1 MIVSAGM
8 AESGS
13 GQLNII
19 VCSDWLP
26 ALARWIQIIWINK
39 KWSPKKWLLQWSE
52 SSMFRSGV
60 VNCRCMKMSLVMS
73 MRFIFGN
80 NWNDVPSSS
89 HFLDFCVFTHAFWS
103 IQKQIVKYDIKSKY
117 PEEFS
122 TIDKVGIG
130 KCLARKSYFILNIS
144 PPRLRAVSYFLF
156 LSQ

>member
-13 GQLNII
+13 GQLNNI

-60 VNCRCMKMSLVMS
+60 VNCCSMKMSLVMS
-73 MRFIFGN
+73 MWFIFGD
-80 NWNDVPSSS
+80 NWNDMPPSSY
-89 HFLDFCVFTHAFWS
+89 FLEFCAFTYAFWS
-103 IQKQIVKYDIKSKY
+103 IQKQIVEYDIKSKC

-130 KCLARKSYFILNIS
+130 KRLARKSYFILNIS
-144 PPRLRAVSYFLF
+144 PPRLPFFVTVGL
-156 LSQ
+156 QH